1 MRVVRFPARPTR
13 VADDIRAALTSLG
26 RGGNVIGG
34 VTVLGVTPP
43 DSDLEVD
50 AVLVLPRGVLIVVG
64 VDLPDPAMT
73 LTAPLNGEWKADGWP
88 LVRHGTG
95 NPDGTTGQDHFNP
108 GMTALALAGRFA
120 DRVHATDPTVGV
132 GVVIAVGPYVETVEQ
147 PPEDLAGPV
156 RVIYPTASSFLT
168 ATTALPP
175 PPRPLTTEQA
185 RAVLRTLAPSATSLD
200 DTALTAEG
208 FAAPDVDEPSAQPAP
223 NPVPS
228 SAPSSAPSSVP
239 SPPPVSPAGDRRRSF
254 RRHTALAAAVL
265 LVVAAVVAIVVASS
279 QDTPTPASTGPSTA
293 GQAAT
298 TEVGGMHFSLV
309 ARDVATACEPHHAV
323 GDVQSFLLDH
333 GCVEVVR
340 TSFRTTLEGRA
351 VSVSVGAVT
360 FPDTALAGEFERLAR
375 TPGTGVLTDVASA
388 TGRWPGTAPTFE
400 GAAYTIRR
408 DGTTVRTVLAHADRA
423 AEDSAGDLAFRVA
436 QTALDLPLR

>member
-1 MRVVRFPARPTR
+1 MRIVRFPARPTR
-13 VADDIRAALTSLG
+13 VADDIRAALASLG
-26 RGGNVIGG
+26 RGGNIIGG
-34 VTVLGVTPP
+34 VAVLGVKPP
-43 DSDLEVD
+43 DSNLEVD

-95 NPDGTTGQDHFNP
+95 DPDGAAGQDHSNP

-120 DRVHATDPTVGV
+120 DRVHATDPTIGV

-156 RVIYPTASSFLT
+156 RVVYPTASSFLT

-185 RAVLRTLAPSATSLD
+185 RAVLRDLAPSATSLD
-200 DTALTAEG
+200 DTVLTAEG
-208 FAAPDVDEPSAQPAP
+208 FAAPDATTEEEPSAPPAQHAQPA
-223 NPVPS
+223 S
-228 SAPSSAPSSVP
+228 GSGTS
-239 SPPPVSPAGDRRRSF
+239 SPPAPMSHAGNRHRSF
-254 RRHTALAAAVL
+254 RRHTALASAVL
-265 LVVAAVVAIVVASS
+265 LVVAVAVAIVVVSS
-279 QDTPTPASTGPSTA
+279 QDTPVPASAGPSTA

-298 TEVGGMHFSLV
+298 TEVGGVHFSLV
-309 ARDVATACEPHHAV
+309 ARDVAAACEPHHAV

-360 FPDTALAGEFERLAR
+360 FPDAALAGEFERLAR
-375 TPGTGVLTDVASA
+375 TPGTGVLTDVASE
-388 TGRWPGTAPTFE
+388 TGRWKGAAPTFE
-400 GAAYTIRR
+400 GAAYTTRR
-408 DGTTVRTVLAHADRA
+408 DGTTVRTVLAQTDSA
-423 AEDSAGDLAFRVA
+423 AEDSAEDLAFRVA
-436 QTALDLPLR
+436 QAALDLPLR

>member
-26 RGGNVIGG
+26 RGDDVIGG
-34 VTVLGVTPP
+34 VAVLGVTPP

-50 AVLVLPRGVLIVVG
+50 AVLVLPHGVLIVVG

-88 LVRHGTG
+88 LVRHGTDAPEG
-95 NPDGTTGQDHFNP
+95 ATGQDHSNP

-120 DRVHATDPTVGV
+120 DRVHATDPTIGV

-156 RVIYPTASSFLT
+156 RVVYPTASSFLT
-168 ATTALPP
+168 ATTALPT

-185 RAVLRTLAPSATSLD
+185 RAVLRDLAPTATSLD

-208 FAAPDVDEPSAQPAP
+208 FAAPDTPEATAATDPNGPSAQPVP
-223 NPVPS
+223 NSDTPPS
-228 SAPSSAPSSVP
+228 STPTPLSAPA
-239 SPPPVSPAGDRRRSF
+239 SPAGDRRRSF
-254 RRHTALAAAVL
+254 RRHTALASAVL
-265 LVVAAVVAIVVASS
+265 LVVAAVVAIVVVSS
-279 QDTPTPASTGPSTA
+279 QDAPTPASTEPATA
-293 GQAAT
+293 ET
-298 TEVGGMHFSLV
+298 GGVRFNLV

-360 FPDTALAGEFERLAR
+360 FPDAALAGEFERLAR
-375 TPGTGVLTDVASA
+375 TPGTGVLTDVASE
-388 TGRWPGTAPTFE
+388 TGRWTGAAPTFE
-400 GAAYTIRR
+400 DATYTTRR
-408 DGTTVRTVLAHADRA
+408 DGTTVRTVLAQTDSA

-436 QTALDLPLR
+436 QAALDLPLR